1 MFVEALKFL
10 AEQAEKASVPFILK
24 PEAEPDHIYYIN
36 GDIQV
41 AKPNPRQHTAADLS
55 AIIAVASD
63 PANPNA
69 EVWYSAAGVVCVL
82 DADTRRDHVVLPL
95 AFSPQLK
102 EILSWGDK
110 SKPFG
115 QRELILKLRT
125 MFKRSL
131 DQSPGLLDLLR
142 SLKFTASS
150 VTGSNISSNKSSVG
164 KSIEAEV
171 TGAAALPDEFWLSV
185 PVFAGGAFRPIE
197 AKVDVAIEMDAVA
210 QTFTLHPVPGTV
222 AQQVALA
229 EGVIGETLR
238 AELKSTPAKVYYG
251 NPNTAEIAQF
261 VS

>member
-36 GDIQV
+36 GDIKV
-41 AKPNPRQHTAADLS
+41 AKPQPRLHTAADLS
-55 AIIAVASD
+55 AIVTVASD
-63 PANPNA
+63 LDENV
-69 EVWYSAAGVVCVL
+69 EVWYSAAGVVCIL

-102 EILSWGDK
+102 EILSWGEK

-142 SLKFTASS
+142 SLKFSSSS
-150 VTGSNISSNKSSVG
+150 VTGSTVGSNKSSVG

-171 TGAAALPDEFWLSV
+171 TGAAALPDEFWLNV
-185 PVFAGGAFRPIE
+185 PVFAGGSFRPLE

-210 QTFTLHPVPGTV
+210 QTFVLHPVPGTV

-238 AELKSTPAKVYYG
+238 AELKSTQAKVYYG
-251 NPNTAEIAQF
+251 NPNTAEIAEF